1 MAQMVEHLPGN
12 LSSIPDNHQ
21 KQKKRRSKS
30 RNDRYQNRDAIPSGM
45 GDTLEGDTYTLW
57 EKQEK
62 YDFLLFFV
70 NGVWSLGNKS
80 I

>member
-1 MAQMVEHLPGN
+1 
-12 LSSIPDNHQ
+12 
-21 KQKKRRSKS
+21 
-30 RNDRYQNRDAIPSGM
+30 M